1 MAAIILNKGKLLV
14 VKEFNE
20 NHYHTAG
27 GGVEEGEDL
36 EKALRREL
44 SEEIGVEVKSVE
56 YFGKFMGKTYDGDE
70 LLLNTFIT
78 EISGE
83 PRPGAEI
90 ENIAWVGAEN
100 GIKLTTPSKKQ
111 IIPKLIETGLMK

>member
-1 MAAIILNKGKLLV
+1 MVVSVVAAIILNKGKLLV

-20 NHYHTAG
+20 DHYHTPG

-56 YFGKFMGKTYDGDE
+56 YFGKFMGKTYDGTLRKTYLIDKKGDILKVYE
-70 LLLNTFIT
+70 KVNPLTHAEEILKDVNTLQ
-78 EISGE
+78 
-83 PRPGAEI
+83 
-90 ENIAWVGAEN
+90 
-100 GIKLTTPSKKQ
+100 K
-111 IIPKLIETGLMK
+111 

>member
-1 MAAIILNKGKLLV
+1 MVVSVVAAIILNKGKLLV

-20 NHYHTAG
+20 NHYHTPG

-78 EISGE
+78 EISA
-83 PRPGAEI
+83 R
-90 ENIAWVGAEN
+90 
-100 GIKLTTPSKKQ
+100 KL
-111 IIPKLIETGLMK
+111 LEEMMKGH